1 MKKRRL
7 LKSIVAMVA
16 LMAMLMENTYS
27 VMASINA
34 DNIAQLSG
42 TGIAGAAVV
51 SAIFAQKDIKKAAA
65 NLRQLIAKEL

>member
-1 MKKRRL
+1 
-7 LKSIVAMVA
+7 MVA
-16 LMAMLMENTYS
+16 
-27 VMASINA
+27 IGGIGA

-51 SAIFAQKDIKKAAA
+51 SAIFAQEDIKKAAA